1 MSALQPDLIFKWP
14 HFTRHKLFRIITDM
28 LFIIF
33 SGSTIFLSFRHAN
46 WFLFSFNV
54 ILCFLFCRMVAFKI
68 RTFNENLEVHFILSN
83 KSLEYWIQSSSYI
96 PAKPSGWLSNQLEK
110 LGLFITLNKKVTIEK
125 EAIKNIQFSRGRDQI
140 IIHLKTGK
148 KTIIDLNNLEALDKR
163 ELLLDEISRWYNVRS
178 RS

>member
-1 MSALQPDLIFKWP
+1 MTALQPDLIFKWP
-14 HFTRHKLFRIITDM
+14 HFTQHKLFRIITDM
-28 LFIIF
+28 LFIVF
-33 SGSTIFLSFRHAN
+33 SVSTIFFSFRHAN

-68 RTFNENLEVHFILSN
+68 RTFKEKLEVHFILSD
-83 KSLEYWIQSSSYI
+83 KSLEYWIQSNSYI
-96 PAKPSGWLSNQLEK
+96 PAKPASWLSNQLEK
-110 LGLFITLNKKVTIEK
+110 LGLFITLNKKLTIEK

-163 ELLLDEISRWYNVRS
+163 ELLLDEFSRWYKIKIGF
-178 RS
+178 